1 MFLWLITVE
10 WVEWVS
16 PETHSKCIYVG
27 SECVAFICM
36 SLNRLKMVQTPA
48 VCVRNS
54 YALSWASMYHIDLVV
69 LANWI
74 RLVQYIS
81 RFVSLLSCMASQ
93 HGCFNL
99 LLNERFLIRKPL
111 LLWAALSDCTS
122 GLSYRHSLGC
132 LVRGGLCWTVPTLNC
147 DIVMSSVYWHTL
159 EYAHHCSKVR
169 SHTAS

>member
-1 MFLWLITVE
+1 
-10 WVEWVS
+10 
-16 PETHSKCIYVG
+16 
-27 SECVAFICM
+27 
-36 SLNRLKMVQTPA
+36 MVQTPA
-48 VCVRNS
+48 VCVRYS

-111 LLWAALSDCTS
+111 LLWAALSNCTS

-132 LVRGGLCWTVPTLNC
+132 LVRGGLC
-147 DIVMSSVYWHTL
+147 
-159 EYAHHCSKVR
+159 
-169 SHTAS
+169 